1 MAEWKKLRVF
11 GEGSYGTVYLVLLR
25 SIEEQNPKI
34 SLLALKT
41 SSSYSM
47 LREKKVFEL
56 LRGCEGI
63 VQCYYYKCIVERGY
77 LTYNLFMEYAPH
89 GSLGNLIKTKLLSDK
104 EVIVY
109 THMLLKGLSCMHEKG
124 IVHCDLKPDNILLFP
139 SWDDRTKYQ
148 LKISDFGL
156 SKTSEEANADLGEIK
171 FRGTPYYMSPE
182 SLAFFNEAPKIPDEL
197 SYDCKDFL
205 KKCLI
210 NDPQQRWTAKM
221 LLDHPFI
228 QKEYPTSLARRDRA
242 SLAFGVVLGLLE
254 LLDLS
259 GYFGTD
265 WYLLCKKLA
274 LYSKN
279 FSWTYG
285 LLSSSVALR
294 GSFLALSAT
303 FQWLPGVEGQF
314 LGTEHPHSSGFG
326 V

>member
-1 MAEWKKLRVF
+1 MAEWKKLRVL

-25 SIEEQNPKI
+25 SIEEQKPKI

-77 LTYNLFMEYAPH
+77 LSYNLFMEYAPH

-109 THMLLKGLSCMHEKG
+109 TQMLLKGLSCMHEKG

-182 SLAFFNEAPKIPDEL
+182 SVRGFKETPLDIWSLGCIVIEMSTGLQQWWNIQTSDQLLCKLAFFNEAPKIPDEL

-205 KKCLI
+205 KKCFI

-228 QKEYPTSLARRDRA
+228 QKEYPTSLP
-242 SLAFGVVLGLLE
+242 
-254 LLDLS
+254 
-259 GYFGTD
+259 
-265 WYLLCKKLA
+265 
-274 LYSKN
+274 
-279 FSWTYG
+279 TYNP
-285 LLSSSVALR
+285 SN
-294 GSFLALSAT
+294 
-303 FQWLPGVEGQF
+303 
-314 LGTEHPHSSGFG
+314 
-326 V
+326 